1 MGLLSVFPTKV
12 LEKEPPRYKR
22 LETIMKNKKLIGII
36 LAILFLLLLYY
47 TSPLINNNFDGALG
61 YMMKSVQRILFFA
74 VELII
79 FVKLFKKDSM
89 RSIVNMNC
97 FKDAVPA
104 CSAMFIYVVFD
115 VITYVVIGAK
125 SWLNTTMPIV
135 VSCLIFMQLATGLWE
150 ELTFRAFVC
159 EGYYQGANATF
170 KRRLLYAGISMV
182 IFGIAHAVECD
193 SLEQAIYRF
202 IMTGVWGFAFSSVYL
217 YTHNILVAA
226 FIHFFTDI
234 FLNIHIFISDWND
247 SPLFIILD
255 NYVQWVMLAIIL
267 IVAIVFLYKKPVR
280 E

>member
-1 MGLLSVFPTKV
+1 
-12 LEKEPPRYKR
+12 
-22 LETIMKNKKLIGII
+22 MKNKRLIGII

-89 RSIVNMNC
+89 ASVVNMNS

-159 EGYYQGANATF
+159 EGYYQEANATF

-202 IMTGVWGFAFSSVYL
+202 ISTGVWGFAFASVYL
-217 YTHNILVAA
+217 YTHNILAAA
-226 FIHFFTDI
+226 FIHFVTNI
-234 FLNIHIFISDWND
+234 FLNIPIFISDWNA

-255 NYVQWVMLAIIL
+255 NYVQWMMLAAIL
-267 IVAIVFLYKKPVR
+267 IVAVVFLYKKPVR
-280 E
+280 V

>member
-1 MGLLSVFPTKV
+1 MK
-12 LEKEPPRYKR
+12 
-22 LETIMKNKKLIGII
+22 TIMKNKRLIGII

-125 SWLNTTMPIV
+125 IWLNTTMPIV

-159 EGYYQGANATF
+159 EGYYQGASATF

-182 IFGIAHAVECD
+182 IFGIAHAIECD

-202 IMTGVWGFAFSSVYL
+202 ITTGVWGFAFASVYL
-217 YTHNILVAA
+217 YTHNILAA
-226 FIHFFTDI
+226 VFIHFVTNI
-234 FLNIHIFISDWND
+234 FLNIPIFISDWND
-247 SPLFIILD
+247 SLLFIILD
-255 NYVQWVMLAIIL
+255 NYVQWVMLAAIL
-267 IVAIVFLYKKPVR
+267 IVAVVFLYKKPVR

>member
-12 LEKEPPRYKR
+12 LEEENPRYKR

-47 TSPLINNNFDGALG
+47 TSPLINNNFDGAWG
-61 YMMKSVQRILFFA
+61 YIMKSVQRILFFA

-115 VITYVVIGAK
+115 VITYTVVGAR

-135 VSCLIFMQLATGLWE
+135 VTCLIFMQLATGLWE

-159 EGYYQGANATF
+159 EGYYQEISATF
-170 KRRLLYAGISMV
+170 KRRLLYASISMV
-182 IFGIAHAVECD
+182 IFGMAHAIRCD

-202 IMTGVWGFAFSSVYL
+202 ITTGVWGFALASVYL
-217 YTHNILVAA
+217 YTHNILAAA
-226 FIHFFTDI
+226 FIHFVTNI
-234 FLNIHIFISDWND
+234 FLNIPIFISDWND

-255 NYVQWVMLAIIL
+255 NYVQWGMLAAIL
-267 IVAIVFLYKKPVR
+267 IVAVVFLYKKPIR

>member
-1 MGLLSVFPTKV
+1 
-12 LEKEPPRYKR
+12 
-22 LETIMKNKKLIGII
+22 MKNKKLIDII
-36 LAILFLLLLYY
+36 LAVLFLLLLYY

-74 VELII
+74 AELII
-79 FVKLFKKDSM
+79 FVKLYKKDSIG
-89 RSIVNMNC
+89 SIINMNS

-104 CSAMFIYVVFD
+104 CSAMFIYVLFD
-115 VITYVVIGAK
+115 VITYTVIGAK
-125 SWLNTTMPIV
+125 IWLNTTMPIV
-135 VSCLIFMQLATGLWE
+135 VSCLIFMQFATGLWE

-170 KRRLLYAGISMV
+170 MRRILYAGISMV

-202 IMTGVWGFAFSSVYL
+202 IMTGVWGFAFASVYL
-217 YTHNILVAA
+217 YTHNIFAAA
-226 FIHFFTDI
+226 FIHFVTNI
-234 FLNIHIFISDWND
+234 FLNIPIFISDWND

-255 NYVQWVMLAIIL
+255 NYVQWVILAAIL
-267 IVAIVFLYKKPVR
+267 IVAVVFLYKKPVR

>member
-1 MGLLSVFPTKV
+1 MMLSSGNYEKIGDHYEKQKVDRYYSGCIVFIIALLH
-12 LEKEPPRYKR
+12 
-22 LETIMKNKKLIGII
+22 I
-36 LAILFLLLLYY
+36 
-47 TSPLINNNFDGALG
+47 TSDNNFDGALG

-104 CSAMFIYVVFD
+104 CSAMFIYVVFE

-193 SLEQAIYRF
+193 SLEHL
-202 IMTGVWGFAFSSVYL
+202 S
-217 YTHNILVAA
+217 
-226 FIHFFTDI
+226 
-234 FLNIHIFISDWND
+234 IS
-247 SPLFIILD
+247 LQTYF
-255 NYVQWVMLAIIL
+255 
-267 IVAIVFLYKKPVR
+267 
-280 E
+280 

>member
-1 MGLLSVFPTKV
+1 
-12 LEKEPPRYKR
+12 
-22 LETIMKNKKLIGII
+22 MKNKKLIGII
-36 LAILFLLLLYY
+36 LAVLFLLLLYY

-97 FKDAVPA
+97 FKDSVPT

-150 ELTFRAFVC
+150 ELT
-159 EGYYQGANATF
+159 
-170 KRRLLYAGISMV
+170 
-182 IFGIAHAVECD
+182 
-193 SLEQAIYRF
+193 
-202 IMTGVWGFAFSSVYL
+202 
-217 YTHNILVAA
+217 
-226 FIHFFTDI
+226 
-234 FLNIHIFISDWND
+234 
-247 SPLFIILD
+247 IILD

-267 IVAIVFLYKKPVR
+267 IVATVFLYKKPVR
-280 E
+280 K

>member
-1 MGLLSVFPTKV
+1 
-12 LEKEPPRYKR
+12 
-22 LETIMKNKKLIGII
+22 MKNKKLIGII
-36 LAILFLLLLYY
+36 LAVLFLLLLYY

-150 ELTFRAFVC
+150 KLT
-159 EGYYQGANATF
+159 
-170 KRRLLYAGISMV
+170 
-182 IFGIAHAVECD
+182 
-193 SLEQAIYRF
+193 
-202 IMTGVWGFAFSSVYL
+202 
-217 YTHNILVAA
+217 
-226 FIHFFTDI
+226 
-234 FLNIHIFISDWND
+234 
-247 SPLFIILD
+247 IILD

-267 IVAIVFLYKKPVR
+267 IVATVFLYKKPVR
-280 E
+280 K